1 MLKLT
6 RGLVC
11 VLLLTAACGDDDG
24 TDRIDVG
31 PDFDGGPNFDAG
43 PEPGVDAGPRP
54 MDMCGDQRLQ
64 SLVYFGTSEPT
75 ELPLT
80 PGQILAIGSLN
91 GCTGIFITDEWILTA
106 NHCGVRPGREFCVG
120 PFANS
125 PLHCFDVDR
134 AESHPQ
140 SDMTVLHVTEPA
152 SSAVPELE
160 PVPIMVEPLDES
172 WYGTILE
179 ASGYGQ
185 QEDGGFGEREFT
197 AEPLVDLRGQN
208 LTIDGEGVRGVCFGD
223 SGGPVM
229 GVAGDGSIRVF
240 GDLSGGDPSCTGQD
254 NYARTDL
261 VVDWIESFTGPT
273 GVPAGGSCGTIT
285 SEGRCSNNV
294 ALWCD
299 DDMIQRE
306 ECDRCGWDPSTNG
319 YRCVT
324 GADPCMG
331 LDTTGICDGDTARW
345 CERGEVLERDCAAC
359 DETCEP
365 NTSVGGAYCVPDA
378 CEGIDY
384 LGECRGDVA
393 FWCQDG
399 MPRSLD
405 CGRRGGRCDFVN
417 DQIGYYCVR

>member
-1 MLKLT
+1 MRVSTL
-6 RGLVC
+6 GC
-11 VLLLTAACGDDDG
+11 VLLVAGAACGDDS
-24 TDRIDVG
+24 DRRVV
-31 PDFDGGPNFDAG
+31 DGGPNFDAG
-43 PEPGVDAGPRP
+43 TDAGAPV
-54 MDMCGDQRLQ
+54 DMCGDMRLQ

-75 ELPLT
+75 AVPLT

-106 NHCGVRPGREFCVG
+106 DHCGVRPGREFCVG
-120 PFANS
+120 PFANA
-125 PLHCFDVDR
+125 PLHCFEIDR

-140 SDMTVLHVTEPA
+140 SDMSVLHVTEPA
-152 SSAVPELE
+152 SIAVPEIE
-160 PVPIMVEPLDES
+160 PVPIMVEPLDGS
-172 WYGTILE
+172 WFGTILE

-197 AEPLVDLRGQN
+197 AQPLVDLRGQN
-208 LTIDGEGVRGVCFGD
+208 LTIDGEGRRGVCFGD

-240 GDLSGGDPSCTGQD
+240 GDLSGGDPSCTGRD

-273 GVPAGGSCGTIT
+273 GVPDGGCGTIT
-285 SEGRCSNNV
+285 SQGRCSDDV

-299 DDMIQRE
+299 GDMIQRQ
-306 ECDRCGWDPSTNG
+306 ECERCGWDQAANG
-319 YRCVT
+319 YRCVN

-331 LDTTGICDGDTARW
+331 LDVNGTCEGDTARW
-345 CERGEVLERDCAAC
+345 CERGVIRERDCAAC
-359 DETCEP
+359 GETCQP
-365 NTSVGGAYCVPDA
+365 DTSAGGAYCVADA
-378 CEGIDY
+378 CEGVDF

-399 MPRSLD
+399 MPRSRD
-405 CGRRGGRCDFVN
+405 CGRQGGRCAFVN
-417 DQIGYYCVR
+417 DQIGYFCVR

>member
-1 MLKLT
+1 MPKLAC
-6 RGLVC
+6 GLAC
-11 VLLLTAACGDDDG
+11 VLLLAACGDDDG
-24 TDRIDVG
+24 R
-31 PDFDGGPNFDAG
+31 DFDGGPNFDAG
-43 PEPGVDAGPRP
+43 PRPGADAGPRP

-75 ELPLT
+75 ALPLT

-91 GCTGIFITDEWILTA
+91 GCTGTFITDEWILTA
-106 NHCGVRPGREFCVG
+106 DHCGVRPGRQFCIG
-120 PFANS
+120 PFANA

-140 SDMTVLHVTEPA
+140 SDMTLLHVTEPA
-152 SSAVPELE
+152 SLAAPELE
-160 PVPIMVEPLDES
+160 PIPIMVEPLDES
-172 WYGTILE
+172 WFGTILE
-179 ASGYGQ
+179 ASGFGQ

-197 AEPLVDLRGQN
+197 AEPLVDLNGQN
-208 LTIDGEGVRGVCFGD
+208 LTIDGQGVRGVCFGD

-240 GDLSGGDPSCTGQD
+240 GDLSNGDPSCTGRD

-273 GVPAGGSCGTIT
+273 GVPAGGSCGSIT
-285 SEGRCSNNV
+285 SEGRCSDNV

-299 DDMIQRE
+299 DDMIQRQ
-306 ECDRCGWDPSTNG
+306 ECERCGWDAGTNG
-319 YRCVT
+319 YRCVS

-331 LDTTGICDGDTARW
+331 LDVTGTCDGDTARW
-345 CERGEVLERDCAAC
+345 CERGVILERDCAAC
-359 DETCEP
+359 GETCDP
-365 NTSVGGAYCVPDA
+365 DASGGAYCVQDA
-378 CEGIDY
+378 CEGVDY

-399 MPRSLD
+399 MPRSRD
-405 CGRRGGRCDFVN
+405 CGRQGGRCDFVN
-417 DQIGYYCVR
+417 DQIGYFCVR